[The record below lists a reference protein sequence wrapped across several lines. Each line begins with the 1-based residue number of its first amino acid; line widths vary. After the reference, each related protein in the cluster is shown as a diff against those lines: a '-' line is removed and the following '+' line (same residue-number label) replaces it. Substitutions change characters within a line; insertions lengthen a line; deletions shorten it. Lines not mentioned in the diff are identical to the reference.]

1 MRTTSRISTLALR
14 AALVTS
20 IAVLA
25 VGCGKTADD
34 TTMGMSRTPAPAPME
49 PSQPPGISGT
59 IGAKIDDTVLT
70 TGVKTALLKEPEI
83 KSMDIQVET
92 RNGEVM
98 LSGFVD
104 SQAQKDRAVA
114 VARAV
119 NGVTGVQDSLALKS
133 GTSTTVGAKMDD
145 GITTTKV
152 KAALLADSSVKGTDI
167 NVETQNGVVQLSGFV
182 DSQTQVD
189 RALQL
194 AKGVQGVTKVD
205 NELTVKK

>member
-1 MRTTSRISTLALR
+1 MRTTSRLSTLALR
-14 AALVTS
+14 AALATSVT
-20 IAVLA
+20 VLA

-34 TTMGMSRTPAPAPME
+34 TTVGMSKTPAPAPME
-49 PSQPPGISGT
+49 RAQPMGTAGT
-59 IGAKIDDTVLT
+59 IGAKIDDTVVT
-70 TGVKTALLKEPEI
+70 TGVKAALLKEPEI

-104 SQAQKDRAVA
+104 SQMQKDRVVA

-152 KAALLADSSVKGTDI
+152 KAALLADASVKGTDI
-167 NVETQNGVVQLSGFV
+167 HVETQSGVVQLSGFV

-194 AKGVQGVTKVD
+194 AKEVHGVTQVD
-205 NELTVKK
+205 NELMVKK

>member
-1 MRTTSRISTLALR
+1 MKKASQTSRLCALAL
-14 AALVTS
+14 ATS
-20 IAVLA
+20 VAVLA
-25 VGCGKTADD
+25 VGCGKTVDD
-34 TTMGMSRTPAPAPME
+34 TTTGMANTPAPAPME
-49 PSQPPGISGT
+49 PAQPVGTAGT

-70 TGVKTALLKEPEI
+70 TSVKTALLKEPEI

-104 SQAQKDRAVA
+104 SQVQKDRAVA
-114 VARAV
+114 VAR
-119 NGVTGVQDSLALKS
+119 GVDGVMGVQDSLALKA
-133 GTSTTVGAKMDD
+133 GGSTTVGAKMDD

-152 KAALLADSSVKGTDI
+152 KAALLADSSVKGSDI

-194 AKGVQGVTKVD
+194 ARDVQGVTKVD